1 MVHEIVMPQIVR
13 YNIYNAMMVQKV
25 KNILGQ

>member
-1 MVHEIVMPQIVR
+1 MVHKIVMPQIVR
-13 YNIYNAMMVQKV
+13 YKIYNAMVVRKV